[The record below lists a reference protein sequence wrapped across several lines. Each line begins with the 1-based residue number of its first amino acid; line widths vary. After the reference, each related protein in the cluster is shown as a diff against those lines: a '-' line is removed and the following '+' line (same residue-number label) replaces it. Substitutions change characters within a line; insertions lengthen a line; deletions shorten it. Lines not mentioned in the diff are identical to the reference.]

1 MTKGY
6 WGIDIRECPEIVD
19 DNVIYRTQIID
30 KKQTNHTYQ
39 MMSLVGKNDKI
50 IASVEEQAECE
61 AGKLG

>member
-1 MTKGY
+1 M
-6 WGIDIRECPEIVD
+6 IM
-19 DNVIYRTQIID
+19 
-30 KKQTNHTYQ
+30 TNHTYQ